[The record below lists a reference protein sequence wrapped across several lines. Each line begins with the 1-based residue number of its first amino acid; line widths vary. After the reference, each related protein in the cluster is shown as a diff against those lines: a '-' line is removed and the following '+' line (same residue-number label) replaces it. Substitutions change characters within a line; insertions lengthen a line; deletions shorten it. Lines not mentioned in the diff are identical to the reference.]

1 MNLEETTHSVDG
13 LCPCCGIWDL
23 RREEVLGWECVSV
36 GPNPHPDLRNGVASI
51 LMSCQREMKCPATS
65 LEAHAS
71 PKLSP
76 HQMWASRGGSQ
87 APKAHALSPSGDTP
101 APAAPPLTL
110 THTPSHTYS
119 HTLHTHTHTDSSEQ
133 ARWCLLLRHKTP
145 FWTKGQTVKQGLEAS
160 SSRCCFD
167 WRPWILQAVE
177 REEVLMK
184 SHREAD
190 EKQQPRTAHSW
201 EQPASSHLCQ
211 EGVVTGIPQLEK
223 GGRGKVTPPSGG
235 RRVLCALCSGEVG
248 AAPTWRCHTSGLCA
262 PSPFISASLGS
273 CLCQMGIL
281 LS

>member
-1 MNLEETTHSVDG
+1 MEETIHSVG
-13 LCPCCGIWDL
+13 GVCLCCGIWD
-23 RREEVLGWECVSV
+23 RSREEVSGWECVSV
-36 GPNPHPDLRNGVASI
+36 GPNPHPDLRNGVTSI
-51 LMSCQREMKCPATS
+51 LMSCQREMKSPATS
-65 LEAHAS
+65 LEAHTS

-87 APKAHALSPSGDTP
+87 SPQGPCSVALWRHPSPRCSSTH
-101 APAAPPLTL
+101 TH

-133 ARWCLLLRHKTP
+133 ARRCLLLRHETP
-145 FWTKGQTVKQGLEAS
+145 FRTKGQTVKQGLEAS
-160 SSRCCFD
+160 SSCCRFD

-235 RRVLCALCSGEVG
+235 RRVPCALCSGEVG
-248 AAPTWRCHTSGLCA
+248 AAPTWCCHTSGLGA